1 MKCSVHAYAGYNLIF
16 NGYMTFVPRIG
27 ETIDTEI
34 GRFKVTDVIYK
45 LTTGELTVTPVT
57 IRLEQL

>member
-1 MKCSVHAYAGYNLIF
+1 MMYSVNAYAGCNHIF
-16 NGYMTFVPRIG
+16 SGDMTFVPRIG
-27 ETIDTEI
+27 ELIDTEI

-57 IRLEQL
+57 LRLEQL

>member
-1 MKCSVHAYAGYNLIF
+1 MKCSVHAYAGCNLIF
-16 NGYMTFVPRIG
+16 SGYMTFVPRIG

-34 GRFKVTDVIYK
+34 GHFKVRDVIYK

-57 IRLEQL
+57 LKLEQL